1 MCPESMAALDRLREE
16 IESEADEAK
25 EADADAMRRLELT
38 RQIEELRERQKT
50 EVDELLQE
58 INDSKV
64 RLTSAE

>member
-1 MCPESMAALDRLREE
+1 MAALDRLREE